1 MIKCEVVFNGGFM
14 IVNNHR
20 IEFDFQEGEFVCWD
34 GVTWY
39 TIEEAVKYCME
50 H

>member
-1 MIKCEVVFNGGFM
+1 MIKCEVVFDGDFM

-20 IEFDFQEGEFVCWD
+20 IYFEDCEFVCWD
-34 GVTWY
+34 GVVWY

-50 H
+50 N